1 MTFLVFQ
8 LAALLAAASAQTPPL
23 GEETLNY
30 AVNWPSGLS
39 LGEGRMEAKKAGD
52 RWEFALT
59 LEAALPGF
67 AVNDRYRSIAGPKDF
82 CSLEFEKEATHGKRK
97 ARERTSFD
105 LGKAVATRETLGG
118 GGKSELPIPACPKD
132 ALTFLYYMRSELSQ
146 GRLAP
151 AQTIFFGAPYQVKLE
166 YGGTQ
171 NLRIGETRVEADRL
185 TAVVKGPASNTT
197 FELFFAREAARPL
210 VLVRVPF
217 SMGVFSME
225 LVR

>member
-1 MTFLVFQ
+1 MTFLAFQ
-8 LAALLAAASAQTPPL
+8 LAALLAAASAQAPPF

-82 CSLEFEKEATHGKRK
+82 CSLEFEKDATHGKRK

-132 ALTFLYYMRSELSQ
+132 ALTFLYYVRSELSQ

-185 TAVVKGPASNTT
+185 TAAVKGPASSIT
-197 FELFFAREAARPL
+197 FELFFAREAARTL